1 MSYLQ
6 MAGVTKT
13 LSFVLL
19 QKDGALLPGKKGI
32 FLKPA
37 EFKLVAGNVAA
48 ISAAAA
54 SQNMQYTLDLGA
66 M

>member
-1 MSYLQ
+1 M
-6 MAGVTKT
+6 
-13 LSFVLL
+13 FL
-19 QKDGALLPGKKGI
+19 QKDGALHPGKKGI

-37 EFKLVAGNVAA
+37 EFKMDAGNMAA

-54 SQNMQYTLDLGA
+54 SQNMTYELDLGA